1 MADTFTTNLNLTK
14 PEVGASTDSWGTKLN
29 ADLDT
34 LDAIF
39 AAGGTAV
46 NVKFASANFD
56 DNAKAIFGTGDDL
69 EIYHDG
75 SNSYIKDG
83 GTGDLRIASN
93 DLYIKNGADTETKA
107 YFLDN
112 GAVGL
117 YYDDAVKFATT
128 SSGATITGTLV
139 ATLATAAQPNITSVG
154 TLIGFTSTGIDDN
167 ADATAI
173 TIGSDELVTFSAG
186 ITSTAAANTL
196 GATSFNEADL
206 TNVGTIYAD
215 QYLGDADTDS
225 GIVLP
230 GSNIMTLHT
239 GNSERMRID
248 SSGRVGI
255 GISSPENNL
264 HIFTNSGDE
273 GLTIK
278 ATGNT
283 SNAIISDA
291 NRSGSGSAI
300 NQLLGRW
307 NGTNVCDVRFIT
319 GGDTTNKDDGEI
331 TFHTS
336 SANNLSERM
345 RIDASGNVG
354 IGASPN
360 YTLGVHKASVGSNYM
375 QITNSDTGSA
385 AGDGFLIGVASD
397 EAATIWNQENTRMV
411 FGTNGTE
418 RMRIHNG
425 GTISINSTSTK
436 NGDMGSTPKLFIENG
451 STSSTSNL
459 GLYNSSTANIEL
471 MEFMHERAGGVD
483 TAFMAIFRENAGNA
497 VGSISINGSA
507 TTYNTSS
514 DYRLKTNI
522 RPIENGIDRVNKLK
536 PVKFDW
542 IDNSELVSEGFIAHE
557 VDEIFGDAVSGV
569 KDEVDEKGKIVPQ
582 SLDYGRITPLLV
594 KAIQEQQEQIDALQ
608 SEINIL
614 KGE

>member
-69 EIYHDG
+69 EIYHSG
-75 SNSYIKDG
+75 SHSIIKDG
-83 GTGDLRIASN
+83 GTGNLLIQGDSVKIMNAAGDETFIDMPTDSYVALNYNNSTKIQTSN
-93 DLYIKNGADTETKA
+93 T
-107 YFLDN
+107 
-112 GAVGL
+112 
-117 YYDDAVKFATT
+117 
-128 SSGATITGTLV
+128 GATVTGTLV

-154 TLIGFTSTGIDDN
+154 TLTGFTSTGIDDN

-173 TIGSDELVTFSAG
+173 TI
-186 ITSTAAANTL
+186 
-196 GATSFNEADL
+196 
-206 TNVGTIYAD
+206 
-215 QYLGDADTDS
+215 
-225 GIVLP
+225 
-230 GSNIMTLHT
+230 
-239 GNSERMRID
+239 D
-248 SSGRVGI
+248 SS
-255 GISSPENNL
+255 E
-264 HIFTNSGDE
+264 
-273 GLTIK
+273 
-278 ATGNT
+278 
-283 SNAIISDA
+283 
-291 NRSGSGSAI
+291 
-300 NQLLGRW
+300 Q
-307 NGTNVCDVRFIT
+307 
-319 GGDTTNKDDGEI
+319 
-331 TFHTS
+331 
-336 SANNLSERM
+336 
-345 RIDASGNVG
+345 VG
-354 IGASPN
+354 IGAAPN

-436 NGDMGSTPKLFIENG
+436 NGDMGSTPKLFIEND

-608 SEINIL
+608 SEINTL